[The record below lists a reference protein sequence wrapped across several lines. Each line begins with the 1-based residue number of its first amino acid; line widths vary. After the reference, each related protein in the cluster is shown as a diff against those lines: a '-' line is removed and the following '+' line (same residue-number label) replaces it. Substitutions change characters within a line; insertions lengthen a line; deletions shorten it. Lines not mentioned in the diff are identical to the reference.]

1 MTLTDSATIFH
12 RGQGDGPATARS
24 SDSTCYDPRAD
35 RTRTVSAAPL
45 VAVRA
50 ETEAQIMAVLA
61 APAHPGE
68 TVSSQFQRKEHQLG
82 SIFAA
87 LSLAEARAL
96 HRRLAIPQAGDALAL
111 KFARMVVDRKN
122 RLLAFLADA
131 PRRAAIGGAR

>member
-12 RGQGDGPATARS
+12 RGQGEGPATARA
-24 SDSTCYDPRAD
+24 DSTCYDPRAD
-35 RTRTVSAAPL
+35 RTRQVAVAAPL

-50 ETEAQIMAVLA
+50 ETEAQILAILA
-61 APAHPGE
+61 APALLGE

-87 LSLAEARAL
+87 LSLAESRAL

-111 KFARMVVDRKN
+111 KFARLVVERKN
-122 RLLAFLADA
+122 RLIAFLADA
-131 PRRAAIGGAR
+131 PRRAARGGAR